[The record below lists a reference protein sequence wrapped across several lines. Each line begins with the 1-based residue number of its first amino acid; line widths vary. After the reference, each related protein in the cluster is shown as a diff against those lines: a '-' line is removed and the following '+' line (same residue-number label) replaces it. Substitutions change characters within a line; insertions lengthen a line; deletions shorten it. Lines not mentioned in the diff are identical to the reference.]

1 MPTFSRTQTIEHAI
15 GEGGRFEL
23 KVVAADT
30 QLRGVP
36 GASAH
41 VRATFE
47 ISAESEQEA
56 DALFEAIRMR
66 VAEGQGSLRV
76 EERDQRASSGFGPN
90 LASAISK
97 LLGGRSDYELTV
109 EADVPAGA
117 ELRFEGV
124 SADLTASGLR
134 GEQRYVTVSG
144 DLFLTEL
151 GGSARIESVSGD
163 VTARGTEKL
172 KVRAESVSGDIS
184 VMAPRIPALRAYA
197 VSGDVE
203 VEGEL
208 ARVGEY
214 RVETV
219 SGDLTVGL
227 QGSATFEVRGLATDV
242 SSDLDHRVEGRF
254 DRRRLVVGDGVPTFV
269 FSSMSGDIAIRR
281 PRRLARRAEPTE
293 PGGADELQILQAL
306 ERGEID
312 VDEATRRLAG
322 E

>member
-1 MPTFSRTQTIEHAI
+1 MPTFSRTQTFEHAI

-23 KVVAADT
+23 KVIAADT

-36 GASAH
+36 GTDAH

-47 ISAESEQEA
+47 ISAASEDEA

-66 VAEGQGSLRV
+66 VAEGPGSLRV
-76 EERDQRASSGFGPN
+76 EERDQRAASQIGSN
-90 LASAISK
+90 LASAISR

-109 EADVPAGA
+109 EAEVPAGA

-124 SADLTASGLR
+124 SAGLKASGLR
-134 GEQRYVTVSG
+134 GEQRYATVSG

-151 GGSARIESVSGD
+151 GGSVRIESVSGD
-163 VTARGTEKL
+163 VTARGAEAL
-172 KVRAESVSGDIS
+172 ALRAESVSGDVS
-184 VMAPRIPALRAYA
+184 VMAPHLPALRANA

-203 VEGEL
+203 IEGEL
-208 ARVGEY
+208 AKGGEF

-227 QGSATFEVRGLATDV
+227 LGSATFEVRGLATDI

-254 DRRRLVVGDGVPTFV
+254 DRRRLVVGDGIPAFV

-293 PGGADELQILQAL
+293 HGGADELQILQAL

-312 VDEATRRLAG
+312 VDEAARRLAG

>member
-1 MPTFSRTQTIEHAI
+1 MPTFSRTQTIEHPI

-47 ISAESEQEA
+47 IPAESEQEA

-76 EERDQRASSGFGPN
+76 EERDQRAASGFGPN

-97 LLGGRSDYELTV
+97 LLGARSDYELTV

-124 SADLTASGLR
+124 SADLKASGLR

-163 VTARGTEKL
+163 VTARGTETL

-184 VMAPRIPALRAYA
+184 VMAPRLPALRANA

-208 ARVGEY
+208 ARDGEY

-242 SSDLDHRVEGRF
+242 SSDLDHRVEGGF
-254 DRRRLVVGDGVPTFV
+254 DRRRLVVGDGVPAFV

-312 VDEATRRLAG
+312 VDEAARRLSG